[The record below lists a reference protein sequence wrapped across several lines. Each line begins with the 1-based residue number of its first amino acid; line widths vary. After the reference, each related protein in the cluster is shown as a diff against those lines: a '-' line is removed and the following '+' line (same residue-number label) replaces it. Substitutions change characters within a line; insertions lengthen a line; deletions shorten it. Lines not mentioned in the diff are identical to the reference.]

1 MAEEE
6 QEPNKPL
13 LRLGEVMRWTGLTE
27 PQVRKFV
34 DAGVLNPV
42 QYEGCRRLYRK
53 KEIKERFGI

>member
-1 MAEEE
+1 MDELGED
-6 QEPNKPL
+6 PKKPL

-27 PQVRKFV
+27 PQIRKFV

-42 QYEGCRRLYRK
+42 QYEGCRRLYRR